1 MDGPRSPITVLAT
14 RSQLCSV
21 RPPHGPESIGS
32 DWTRVGRK
40 ASILLCI
47 IVIVI
52 FFPPCLLQGQRDLGI
67 FLPRSLTNVQRGR
80 GKNFRDVCKIVHTHV
95 NPQKKKIPK
104 FNIFLTFQK
113 LIQCDSNVSEGF
125 G

>member
-21 RPPHGPESIGS
+21 QPPHGPESIGS

-52 FFPPCLLQGQRDLGI
+52 FFPPMPTPGSKGLGD
-67 FLPRSLTNVQRGR
+67 FSS
-80 GKNFRDVCKIVHTHV
+80 
-95 NPQKKKIPK
+95 KKS
-104 FNIFLTFQK
+104 NQCTERERQK
-113 LIQCDSNVSEGF
+113 LQRCL
-125 G
+125 